1 MMNFE
6 GKSKI
11 DEPVLQAKGLRNLP
25 FIIFSSLFDIHY
37 SIEHNATRSQ
47 RANLSGKTGLNG
59 WWHKKSRKS

>member
-1 MMNFE
+1 MNFE

-47 RANLSGKTGLNG
+47 RANHSGEQDDDGL
-59 WWHKKSRKS
+59 